1 MYSCLFRSVFVR
13 LLCVCVCVCVCVGGC
28 SLSAPATQISKQSCL
43 DKMRKSG
50 FEKTEQWAAH
60 NSLSTAPNFYDFDF
74 YVRIQNLSLFVRI
87 CACMPVCVCVFVR
100 MCSHAW
106 LHMWLEQTPTLV
118 ALSVCPM
125 QTFCECVPSS
135 SQLKHRWSD
144 SETARETPAKVRPPP
159 PPPPPTTRRTVKR
172 YCISSVYSAS
182 VAHHFPV
189 RVGLQLIVIF

>member
-13 LLCVCVCVCVCVGGC
+13 VQLCVCVGGC
-28 SLSAPATQISKQSCL
+28 SLSAPATQISKQSFL
-43 DKMRKSG
+43 DKLWKSG
-50 FEKTEQWAAH
+50 FEKKISNEQLTT
-60 NSLSTAPNFYDFDF
+60 LSPNFYDFDF
-74 YVRIQNLSLFVRI
+74 YVRIQNLSLFVHI
-87 CACMPVCVCVFVR
+87 FACMPVCVRVCVFVR

-144 SETARETPAKVRPPP
+144 SETARETPAKVRPPV
-159 PPPPPTTRRTVKR
+159 TTRR
-172 YCISSVYSAS
+172 SV
-182 VAHHFPV
+182 
-189 RVGLQLIVIF
+189 